1 MRCRLIGLKSFS
13 MMKRPASVADGVG
26 SRRGSGASGFDCAI
40 TKVARRAFPSMTM
53 LALIPSLL
61 VASSVPARV
70 TPSCMSFAEA
80 RVAFP
85 GRHLWWH
92 GRHAKCWDDNGRGA
106 AVVKTRQP
114 LPPLRPDKTP
124 MILFP
129 TLVEG
134 SAPDAQLMNG
144 ASMTDGPVLL
154 DIDVVTA
161 ESEDPPEC
169 CWPQLG
175 EATPAAT
182 FSERWMAMPPAWV
195 LASKR

>member
-1 MRCRLIGLKSFS
+1 MQIDRVKIFFHDEAPRIGCGWRWVEARIGRKWVRLRDHQG
-13 MMKRPASVADGVG
+13 R
-26 SRRGSGASGFDCAI
+26 
-40 TKVARRAFPSMTM
+40 TARFPSMTM

-70 TPSCMSFAEA
+70 LPSCMSFAEA
-80 RVAFP
+80 RAAFP

-154 DIDVVTA
+154 DVDAVT
-161 ESEDPPEC
+161 SETDPPEC

-175 EATPAAT
+175 EATSAAT

-195 LASKR
+195 LAARQ